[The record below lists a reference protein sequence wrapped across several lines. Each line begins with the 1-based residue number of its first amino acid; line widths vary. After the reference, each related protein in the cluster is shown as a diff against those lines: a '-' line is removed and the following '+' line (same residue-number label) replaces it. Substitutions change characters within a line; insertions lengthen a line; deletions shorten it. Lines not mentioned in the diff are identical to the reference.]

1 MTSIEIM
8 TKLIVLRASYSDI
21 ILITSITNK
30 ALQRYG
36 ESQRLRKEQAE
47 KRTSGKSNSQKVE
60 GKLVASSEIPL
71 ESIGK
76 ARVIMAR
83 EQVYCS
89 NVETEPFLIFLLVE
103 GDIRWISIYSHWR
116 TPRTTDVASQSQ
128 AIHHSGQRLVWRGSF
143 LCLYWFNS

>member
-1 MTSIEIM
+1 MRMCRASESVRFLDDVDLTFTLDSRTTSFQQMTSIEIM

-36 ESQRLRKEQAE
+36 ESQRIRKEQNE
-47 KRTSGKSNSQKVE
+47 KRTAGKSNSQKVE
-60 GKLVASSEIPL
+60 GTMVASSKIPL

-83 EQVYCS
+83 EQVNFS
-89 NVETEPFLIFLLVE
+89 NVETEPFLIV
-103 GDIRWISIYSHWR
+103 Y
-116 TPRTTDVASQSQ
+116 
-128 AIHHSGQRLVWRGSF
+128 
-143 LCLYWFNS
+143 